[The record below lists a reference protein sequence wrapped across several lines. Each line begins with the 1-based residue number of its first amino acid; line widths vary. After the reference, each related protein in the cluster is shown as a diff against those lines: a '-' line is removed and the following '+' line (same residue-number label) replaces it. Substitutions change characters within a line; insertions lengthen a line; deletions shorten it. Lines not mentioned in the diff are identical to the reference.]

1 MNKRLLAAIA
11 ALLGILTYGFIAGL
25 QNEGESKKTE
35 TEDIPTVGVLQFVSH
50 PALDQIYQGMLDR
63 LEERGFQDGKTVKIE
78 FQNGQ
83 ADHNKLT
90 MMSQQLLDKDSDVLV
105 GIATPAAQS
114 LANVTKEVPIVLG
127 AITNPESA
135 GLVESNE
142 KPGGNIT
149 GVSDMSPVASQI
161 GLLKELL
168 PKAGKIG
175 VLFSS
180 AEDNSE
186 FQVQMVEKEAEKN
199 GLATKRYAIPS
210 TNEITQMV
218 TVMAGEVDVI
228 YIPTD
233 NTIANVM
240 PTVTQ
245 IANQENIPI
254 IPSVDTMVAEG
265 GLATIGINQ
274 YDLGLQTGEMVADI
288 LEGKSDPATTPVYT
302 FETGDLIIN
311 KNQLTR
317 FNITLSKKLEKEA
330 TFVTEEGEGKTDET
344 TEK

>member
-1 MNKRLLAAIA
+1 MNKRLLVAIA
-11 ALLGILTYGFIAGL
+11 ALLGILTYGFIAGK
-25 QNEGESKKTE
+25 NEPAENEKKAVTE
-35 TEDIPTVGVLQFVSH
+35 IPTVGVLQFVSH
-50 PALDQIYQGMLDR
+50 PALDQIYQGMVDR
-63 LEERGFQDGKTVKIE
+63 LEERGFQDGKTVTIE

-90 MMSQQLLDKDSDVLV
+90 MMSQQLLDKKSDVLV

-114 LANVTKEVPIVLG
+114 LANVTKDIPIILG

-135 GLVESNE
+135 GLVASNE

-149 GVSDMSPVASQI
+149 GVSDQSPVNSQI
-161 GLLKELL
+161 ELLKEIL
-168 PKAGKIG
+168 PEAQKIG
-175 VLFSS
+175 ILFSL

-186 FQVQMVEKEAEKN
+186 FQVQMVEKEAKKR
-199 GLATKRYAIPS
+199 GLETKRYAIPS

-218 TVMAGEVDVI
+218 SVMAGEVDVI

-274 YDLGLQTGEMVADI
+274 YELGLQTGEMVADI
-288 LEGKSDPATTPVYT
+288 LEEKSEPATTPVYT
-302 FETGDLIIN
+302 FKTGDLIVN
-311 KNQLTR
+311 EKQMAR
-317 FNITLSKKLEKEA
+317 FNVTLSKKRQEEA
-330 TFVTEEGEGKTDET
+330 TFVTGEKEEKVDET
-344 TEK
+344 TNE